1 MILIIM
7 PVDIGLVR

>member
-7 PVDIGLVR
+7 NW